1 MWTGVFE
8 VELHDNRRMLSR
20 VAAFVIWAAVA
31 ASLVFWTLRL
41 VVQPAAV
48 PAHATVVS
56 AAPAHSG
63 DLARLFGADA
73 LPSQPSLAAAPVVQP
88 DARFRL
94 VGVVAPRTSAGG
106 GTGVA
111 LIATDGKPAK
121 AYRVGAAVDGDLVLL
136 AVHSR
141 GASLGARGQAAQV
154 ALQLP
159 PLPPPATGALPGSP
173 VFNPPAPA
181 APMAPPLPRPLPPQP
196 VVPPAVLNPAPVEI
210 EPQPDP
216 SSPSSR
222 PRV

>member
-20 VAAFVIWAAVA
+20 VAAFVTWAAVA

-136 AVHSR
+136 AAQDRSR
-141 GASLGARGQAAQV
+141 WNRALISEGTALVEHALRSGRAGPYALQAARW
-154 ALQLP
+154 P
-159 PLPPPATGALPGSP
+159 SGRSP
-173 VFNPPAPA
+173 W
-181 APMAPPLPRPLPPQP
+181 
-196 VVPPAVLNPAPVEI
+196 E
-210 EPQPDP
+210 
-216 SSPSSR
+216 
-222 PRV
+222 

>member
-1 MWTGVFE
+1 MWAGDFE

-31 ASLVFWTLRL
+31 GSLVFWVLRL
-41 VVQPAAV
+41 AVRPAAV

-56 AAPAHSG
+56 AAPAYSG
-63 DLARLFGADA
+63 DLARMFGADA
-73 LPSQPSLAAAPVVQP
+73 LPSQPSLAAAPVAQP

-94 VGVVAPRTSAGG
+94 VGVVAPRTSSAG

-136 AVHSR
+136 AVHTR

-159 PLPPPATGALPGSP
+159 ALPPPATGTPPVSPG
-173 VFNPPAPA
+173 FNPPAPA
-181 APMAPPLPRPLPPQP
+181 APMVLPSPRPLPPQP
-196 VVPPAVLNPAPVEI
+196 VLPPAAVNPAPVEI

-216 SSPSSR
+216 SSR

>member
-1 MWTGVFE
+1 MWAGDFE

-31 ASLVFWTLRL
+31 ASLVFWVLRL
-41 VVQPAAV
+41 AVRPAAV

-56 AAPAHSG
+56 AAPAYSG

-73 LPSQPSLAAAPVVQP
+73 LPSQPSLAAAPVAQP

-94 VGVVAPRTSAGG
+94 VGVVAPRTSSAA

-159 PLPPPATGALPGSP
+159 ALPPPATGTLPNSP
-173 VFNPPAPA
+173 GFNPPAPA
-181 APMAPPLPRPLPPQP
+181 APMVLPPPPRPLPPQP
-196 VVPPAVLNPAPVEI
+196 VLPPAAVNPAPVEI

-216 SSPSSR
+216 SSR